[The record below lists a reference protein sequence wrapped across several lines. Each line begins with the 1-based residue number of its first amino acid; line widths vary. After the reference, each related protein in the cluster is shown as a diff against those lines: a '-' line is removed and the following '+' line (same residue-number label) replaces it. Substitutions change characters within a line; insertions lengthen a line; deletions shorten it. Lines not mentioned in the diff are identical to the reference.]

1 VEPLVRA
8 EQIEDLGQAGDLPT
22 DLTIDQSGVLSVSS
36 GFKRY
41 SERDGCHHCGGGLH
55 RGQNRLS
62 TRETS
67 LGLRAFKKCEMW
79 GATFTGSA
87 STMPSSPRKVM
98 SRSLGVAEALRRPRA
113 ADGHLVKIEVEV
125 DSLDRLREALAEGAD
140 DVLLDN
146 MRA

>member
-1 VEPLVRA
+1 MEPLVRA
-8 EQIEDLGQAGDLPT
+8 EQIENLGHAGDLPT
-22 DLTIDQSGVLSVSS
+22 HSTIDRSSGPSVS
-36 GFKRY
+36 GFERY

-55 RGQNRLS
+55 RGQNQLS

-79 GATFTGSA
+79 GAMFTGSA
-87 STMPSSPRKVM
+87 STMQSSPRKVM

-125 DSLDRLREALAEGAD
+125 DSLDQLRRSPKGP
-140 DVLLDN
+140 
-146 MRA
+146 MTCFWTI